1 MKGDVT
7 PDERDAVPG
16 GGEGGGGEGEE
27 GEIQII
33 RMQVLNYYYVV
44 TMQCVQV

>member
-1 MKGDVT
+1 MR
-7 PDERDAVPG
+7 EMRSL
-16 GGEGGGGEGEE
+16 GGEGEGEGEE

-33 RMQVLNYYYVV
+33 RMQVLKHYLCNYAV